1 MNEQWKTI
9 KGYEGKYEVSN
20 KGKVRSFL
28 QNKIKELRINHDRS
42 GYCTVV
48 LYKDNSC
55 KTVKVHRL
63 VAQAF
68 LENPLSLP
76 CVNHKNEIKT
86 DNRVENLEYCTV
98 GYNNR
103 YGKRIEKMIKSK
115 YKAVVQYD
123 TNGNKIAEYESVLDA
138 ELKTGISHQNISK
151 CCLKRKHF
159 KTAGG
164 FVWKYAKERE

>member
-1 MNEQWKTI
+1 LSEQWKAI
-9 KGYEGKYEVSN
+9 KGYEGRYEVSDT
-20 KGKVRSFL
+20 GKVRTFL
-28 QNKIKELRINHDRS
+28 RNKHRELKINIDKA

-48 LYKDNSC
+48 LYKDNNC

-86 DNRVENLEYCTV
+86 DNRVENLEFCTV

-138 ELKTGISHQNISK
+138 EFKTGIMHQNISK

-164 FVWKYAKERE
+164 FVWEYVKKE